1 MSDITYARPLLAWN
15 GLAGHAHWFLRV
27 ALSSVY
33 LYHGITKLP
42 VLDGMASM
50 LGLPVAIVLLVA
62 LGEMVGGA
70 LIVLGGFMSGE
81 ARRWSTRF
89 GVLMVTPIIL
99 GAIVMF
105 HWGQWTFVATATH
118 TMGGMEFQVTLLLVQ
133 LYLLIKS

>member
-15 GLAGHAHWFLRV
+15 GLAGHVHWLLRV

-42 VLDGMASM
+42 ALEGIANMQ
-50 LGLPVAIVLLVA
+50 GLPLAIVLLVP
-62 LGEMVGGA
+62 LGEIVGGA

-81 ARRWSTRF
+81 DRRWLTRF
-89 GVLMVTPIIL
+89 GDLMFTPVII
-99 GAIVMF
+99 GAIVLF
-105 HWGQWTFVATATH
+105 HWGQWTFVSTATH
-118 TMGGMEFQVTLLLVQ
+118 PMGGMEFQVTLLLMQ